1 MEQQDPTVMLKMLL
15 KRLRDEK
22 AIEDSDALFYKNV
35 KGAEEGEFA
44 YFRCLGLPFQIS
56 KQEFVQRVIE
66 PERFGIKHYGFSL
79 IFEHG
84 KFSGKAVVKVP
95 VEWA

>member
-22 AIEDSDALFYKNV
+22 AIEDTDAMFYRKF
-35 KGAEEGEFA
+35 KEAEEGEFA

-56 KQEFVQRVIE
+56 KHEFVQRVVE
-66 PERFGIKHYGFSL
+66 PERYGIKNYGFSL

-95 VEWA
+95 A